1 MGVFKAILGMI
12 GIGKGEPVLSLGT
25 VASGQPSPDHR
36 DDDDDD
42 DDDAD
47 STRDGQLDIEDEWA
61 ELQMLVQRC
70 EAEGLDIAGLD
81 IDDPRTFWDRQAR
94 IERGRA
100 EGKSQLHAVVSAGF
114 KGVDHW
120 EQVSRYYQAKW
131 SQLVRLPGGEREIRP
146 RDEFAA
152 AAAAGA
158 RGPAGPSSDPDPRL
172 LEPVH
177 GVSLERWAQAAAA
190 LSRLRTHATTTE
202 IDAAL
207 APLRLDHATYA
218 AADAAWQ
225 ARMRR
230 DVTMTIAARFGAAF
244 EAAQG

>member
-1 MGVFKAILGMI
+1 MHQDAWQVGRWH
-12 GIGKGEPVLSLGT
+12 P
-25 VASGQPSPDHR
+25 ASVH
-36 DDDDDD
+36 
-42 DDDAD
+42 
-47 STRDGQLDIEDEWA
+47 
-61 ELQMLVQRC
+61 
-70 EAEGLDIAGLD
+70 
-81 IDDPRTFWDRQAR
+81 
-94 IERGRA
+94 
-100 EGKSQLHAVVSAGF
+100 
-114 KGVDHW
+114 
-120 EQVSRYYQAKW
+120 
-131 SQLVRLPGGEREIRP
+131 
-146 RDEFAA
+146 
-152 AAAAGA
+152 
-158 RGPAGPSSDPDPRL
+158 PDPRL

-190 LSRLRTHATTTE
+190 LSRLRTHATTAE